1 MFNFFAYI
9 NIYDKPENLKLG
21 KFCKPGINARK
32 GLSSSDTACMV
43 YLLCFVPKMFLFNQ
57 ETIV

>member
-9 NIYDKPENLKLG
+9 NIYDKPKNLKLG
-21 KFCKPGINARK
+21 KFWKPRINARK
-32 GLSSSDTACMV
+32 GLSSSDLACMV
-43 YLLCFVPKMFLFNQ
+43 YLFCFVPKMFLFNQ